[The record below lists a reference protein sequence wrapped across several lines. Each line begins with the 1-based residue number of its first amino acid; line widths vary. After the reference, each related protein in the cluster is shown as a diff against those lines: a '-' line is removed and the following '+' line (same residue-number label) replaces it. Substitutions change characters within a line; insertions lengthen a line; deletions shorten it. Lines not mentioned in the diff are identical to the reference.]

1 MDPERMAS
9 SAGRTQGGRPA
20 PGGLTG
26 GTRRPPPPPRPFP
39 IGWVLMI
46 AMLFGAVLGVGLAL
60 ISIFMPGVL
69 PILG

>member
-9 SAGRTQGGRPA
+9 SAMRTQGGRPA
-20 PGGLTG
+20 PGGLPG
-26 GTRRPPPPPRPFP
+26 SRRPPPPRPFP
-39 IGWVLMI
+39 FGWVLMI

-69 PILG
+69 PIIS